1 MPASSKLRKVA
12 YAGIGGAAVMFG
24 LAQSGLLVL
33 FGNVFPI
40 KGDVIS
46 VAKGA
51 TCERLAMIRLNGG
64 PVVKASVPF
73 ACFVF
78 PGQVATVNF
87 TGPLIGSEPAFRLWE
102 SRDRQ

>member
-1 MPASSKLRKVA
+1 MDASSKWRKVA
-12 YAGIGGAAVMFG
+12 YAGIVGGVVMFW
-24 LAQSGLLVL
+24 LMQSGILIV

-40 KGDVIS
+40 DRDVIS

-51 TCERLAMIRLNGG
+51 TGEREAVIRLNWG

-73 ACFVF
+73 ACLVF

-87 TGPLIGSEPAFRLWE
+87 TGPLIGSAPAFQLGE
-102 SRDRQ
+102 SRDRH